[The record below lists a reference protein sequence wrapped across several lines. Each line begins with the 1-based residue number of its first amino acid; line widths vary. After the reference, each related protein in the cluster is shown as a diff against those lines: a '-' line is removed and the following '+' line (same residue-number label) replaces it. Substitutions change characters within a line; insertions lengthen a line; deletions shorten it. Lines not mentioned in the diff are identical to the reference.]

1 MVGGRVRRVA
11 LTGGIAT
18 GKSHVRARFESL
30 GIPTIDAD
38 ILARDA
44 VAPGS
49 SGLAAVVRRF
59 GTEVCD
65 ADGTLNRK
73 KVGAIVFHDPQAR
86 RDLEQIVHP
95 YVRER
100 TERWFA
106 SLDPERVPFAV
117 ADIPLLFEG
126 HREDDF
132 DAVIVTACEPGA
144 QLNRLMARDGLGEAE
159 ARQRIAA
166 QWPIQDKVARAD
178 YVIRTD
184 GSFDDT
190 NRQVDEVISRVRAQ
204 PTG

>member
-1 MVGGRVRRVA
+1 MAGRRVRRVA

-38 ILARDA
+38 LLARDA

-49 SGLAAVVRRF
+49 AGLAAVVRRF

-86 RDLEQIVHP
+86 HDLEQIVHP
-95 YVRER
+95 YVREM

-106 SLDPERVPFAV
+106 SLDPERVPFAM

-126 HREDDF
+126 QRETDF
-132 DAVIVTACEPGA
+132 DVVIVTACEPVM
-144 QLNRLMARDGLGEAE
+144 QLSRLMARDGLGEAE

-166 QWPIQDKVARAD
+166 QWPLQDKVAKAD

-190 NRQVDEVISRVRAQ
+190 NRQIDEIAARLRSQ

>member
-1 MVGGRVRRVA
+1 MTGGRVRRVA

-38 ILARDA
+38 TLARDA

-49 SGLAAVVRRF
+49 AGLAAVVRRF
-59 GTEVCD
+59 GAEVCD
-65 ADGTLNRK
+65 TDGTLNRK
-73 KVGAIVFHDPQAR
+73 KLGGVVFHDPQAR
-86 RDLEQIVHP
+86 RDLEHIVHP
-95 YVRER
+95 YVREM

-144 QLNRLMARDGLGEAE
+144 QLNRLMARDRLGEAE

-166 QWPIQDKVARAD
+166 QWPLQEKIAKAD

>member
-1 MVGGRVRRVA
+1 VA

-144 QLNRLMARDGLGEAE
+144 QLNRLMARDRLGEAE

-166 QWPIQDKVARAD
+166 QWPLQEKIAKAD

>member
-1 MVGGRVRRVA
+1 MAGRRVRRVA

-38 ILARDA
+38 MLARDA

-49 SGLAAVVRRF
+49 AGLAAVVRRF
-59 GTEVCD
+59 GTEVCE

-86 RDLEQIVHP
+86 HDLEQIVHP
-95 YVRER
+95 YVREM

-126 HREDDF
+126 HREAEF
-132 DAVIVTACEPGA
+132 DAVIVTACEA
-144 QLNRLMARDGLGEAE
+144 AMQLNRLMARDGRGEAE

-166 QWPIQDKVARAD
+166 QWPLQDKIARAD

-190 NRQVDEVISRVRAQ
+190 NRQIDEIAARLRSQ

>member
-1 MVGGRVRRVA
+1 MAGRRVRRVA

-18 GKSHVRARFESL
+18 GKSHVRARLESL
-30 GIPTIDAD
+30 GIPTVDAD

-49 SGLAAVVRRF
+49 AGLGAVVRRF
-59 GTEVCD
+59 GTEVCG

-73 KVGAIVFHDPQAR
+73 KLGAIVFHDAQAR

-95 YVRER
+95 YVREM

-106 SLDPERVPFAV
+106 SLDSERVPFAV

-126 HREDDF
+126 HRETDF
-132 DAVIVTACEPGA
+132 EVVVVTACDPA
-144 QLNRLMARDGLGEAE
+144 TQLNRLMARDGLPEAD

-166 QWPIQDKVARAD
+166 QWPLQEKIAKAD

-190 NRQVDEVISRVRAQ
+190 NRQVDEIVSRLRSQ

>member
-1 MVGGRVRRVA
+1 MTGGRVRRVA

-38 ILARDA
+38 TLARDA

-49 SGLAAVVRRF
+49 AGLAAVVRRF
-59 GTEVCD
+59 GAEVCD
-65 ADGTLNRK
+65 TDGTLNRK
-73 KVGAIVFHDPQAR
+73 KLGGVVFHDPQAR
-86 RDLEQIVHP
+86 RDLEHIVHP
-95 YVRER
+95 YVREM

-166 QWPIQDKVARAD
+166 QWPLQEKIAKAD